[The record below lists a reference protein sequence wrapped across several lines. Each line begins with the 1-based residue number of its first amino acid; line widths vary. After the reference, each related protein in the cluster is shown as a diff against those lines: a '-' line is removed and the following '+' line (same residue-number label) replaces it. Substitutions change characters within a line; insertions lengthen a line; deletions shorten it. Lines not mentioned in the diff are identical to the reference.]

1 MKIILGIDPGLSG
14 AIAAVQGQK
23 LVSVFDMPTVERKVG
38 KSVKRFVAPHELHTE
53 LAAFLIDHE
62 CECFIEQVSAMPGQ
76 GVTSMFSM
84 GQSLGVVLGVLTA
97 CEVPTTTIQPRTW
110 QKALDV
116 PQGKDGSRYRAAQ
129 LFPDEAG
136 MFARV
141 KDDGRSD
148 AALIAL
154 YGAKQQ

>member
-1 MKIILGIDPGLSG
+1 MRVLGIDVGLNG
-14 AIAAVQGQK
+14 AIA
-23 LVSVFDMPTVERKVG
+23 LVDGNQLLEVHDMPTVSLERNNKT
-38 KSVKRFVAPHELHTE
+38 KRMVNAQALS
-53 LAAFLIDHE
+53 LIIRGSKADAAYLE
-62 CECFIEQVSAMPGQ
+62 RLNAMPGQ

-84 GQSLGVVLGVLTA
+84 GQSLGVVLGVLAA
-97 CEVPTTTIQPRTW
+97 CEVPTTTIPPRTW

-129 LFPDEAG
+129 LYPESAELFK
-136 MFARV
+136 RV

-148 AALIAL
+148 AALIAT

>member
-1 MKIILGIDPGLSG
+1 MRTLGIDVGLNG
-14 AIAAVQGQK
+14 AIALIEDGK
-23 LVSVFDMPTVERKVG
+23 LLQVHDMPTLSLERNNKT
-38 KSVKRFVAPHELHTE
+38 KRMVNAHT
-53 LAAFLIDHE
+53 LYTIIRDAKADAAYLE
-62 CECFIEQVSAMPGQ
+62 RLNAMPGQ

-84 GQSLGVVLGVLTA
+84 GQSLGVVLGVLAA
-97 CEVPTTTIQPRTW
+97 CEVPTTTIPPRTW

-129 LFPDEAG
+129 LFPDAVE
-136 MFARV
+136 MFKRV

>member
-1 MKIILGIDPGLSG
+1 MRVLGIDVGLNG
-14 AIAAVQGQK
+14 AIALTDGSK
-23 LVSVFDMPTVERKVG
+23 LLELHDMPTLSLERNNKT
-38 KSVKRFVAPHELHTE
+38 KRMVNASALH
-53 LAAFLIDHE
+53 LIIRNAKADAAYLE
-62 CECFIEQVSAMPGQ
+62 RLNAMPGQ

-84 GQSLGVVLGVLTA
+84 GQSLGVVLGVLAA
-97 CEVPTTTIQPRTW
+97 CEVPTTTIPPRTW

>member
-1 MKIILGIDPGLSG
+1 MRTLGIDVGLNG
-14 AIAAVQGQK
+14 AIALIEDGK
-23 LVSVFDMPTVERKVG
+23 LLEVHDMPTLSLERNNKT
-38 KSVKRFVAPHELHTE
+38 KRMVNAQALHTIIRDAKAD
-53 LAAFLIDHE
+53 AAYLE
-62 CECFIEQVSAMPGQ
+62 RLNAMPNQ

-84 GQSLGVVLGVLTA
+84 GQSLGVVLGVLAA
-97 CEVPTTTIQPRTW
+97 CEVPTTTIPPRTW

-129 LFPDEAG
+129 LFPESAE
-136 MFARV
+136 MFQRV

-154 YGAKQQ
+154 YGAKQ

>member
-1 MKIILGIDPGLSG
+1 MKVLGIDVGLNG
-14 AIAAVQGQK
+14 AIA
-23 LVSVFDMPTVERKVG
+23 LVEGSELLRIEDMPTLSLERNNKT
-38 KSVKRFVAPHELHTE
+38 KRMVNAQALH
-53 LAAFLIDHE
+53 LIIRSAKADAAYLE
-62 CECFIEQVSAMPGQ
+62 RLNAMPGQ

-84 GQSLGVVLGVLTA
+84 GQSLGVVLGVLAA
-97 CEVPTTTIQPRTW
+97 CEVPTTTIPPRTW

-129 LFPDEAG
+129 LFPDAAD
-136 MFARV
+136 MFKRV

>member
-1 MKIILGIDPGLSG
+1 MRVLGIDVGLNG
-14 AIAAVQGQK
+14 AIALVEDGQ
-23 LVSVFDMPTVERKVG
+23 LHEIHDMPTLSLERNNKT
-38 KSVKRFVAPHELHTE
+38 KRMVNAQALS
-53 LAAFLIDHE
+53 LIIRDAKADAAYLE
-62 CECFIEQVSAMPGQ
+62 RLNAMPGQ

-84 GQSLGVVLGVLTA
+84 GQSLGVVLGVLAA
-97 CEVPTTTIQPRTW
+97 CEVPTTTIPPRTW

>member
-1 MKIILGIDPGLSG
+1 VRILGIDVGLNG
-14 AIAAVQGQK
+14 AIALTDGSK
-23 LVSVFDMPTVERKVG
+23 LLELHDMPTLSLERNNKT
-38 KSVKRFVAPHELHTE
+38 KRMVNAQALS
-53 LAAFLIDHE
+53 LIIRNAKADAAYLE
-62 CECFIEQVSAMPGQ
+62 RLNAMPGQ

-84 GQSLGVVLGVLTA
+84 GQSLGVVLGVLAA
-97 CEVPTTTIQPRTW
+97 CEVPTTTIPPRTW